1 VKDYKASL
9 EKLRTDALECA
20 LIRDLTTDR
29 AKRELYDRLHA
40 HLSRLADEVQMAM
53 SEHDR
58 SKGSPSPELFP
69 E

>member
-9 EKLRTDALECA
+9 EKLRRDAIECA
-20 LIRDLTTDR
+20 LIRDLATDR

-40 HLSRLADEVQMAM
+40 HLNRLADEVQMAM
-53 SEHDR
+53 NEHDR
-58 SKGSPSPELFP
+58 SKGPPSPELFP